1 MKERKYI
8 KDTTLI
14 GDWEEVTDFELSNIT
29 KKDTDTKRLDGIV
42 IKGYETKFGKVNENG
57 ERYEPGCLDEFVKS
71 YFIENGLNM
80 VVDVQHGCGIDD
92 QVGRVVYLETNS
104 VGFYFVVYIPRSVAR
119 YEQIKAL
126 LAEGILQ
133 GFSKYGWTTDWDWVR
148 EKDGTETFVVKQM
161 SLLSVSLVTAP
172 ANAIPFEAIG
182 ESIANRLEYRNTLHD
197 ETKPERKSI
206 LKSKQY

>member
-14 GDWEEVTDFELSNIT
+14 GDWEEVTDFELSKIT

-119 YEQIKAL
+119 YEQIKSL
-126 LAEGILQ
+126 LTEGILQ

-161 SLLSVSLVTAP
+161 SLLSVSLVTTP